1 MLRST
6 KASLVALAALSCSSS
21 ALGQF
26 RPREPTDVYIRRLA
40 GLPAASAKGQISII
54 DVGHDPL
61 STMLR
66 IVGNRTSSGWSVSYA
81 CANSPRCAQ
90 GADHLAKSYTL
101 SSAASVEVDA
111 ILESLSRGGEPDG
124 QLPRT
129 GLVGGQLLVAI
140 DYNGFRQQYR
150 RVGMWGKLLGRL
162 EQLMSTPA
170 D

>member
-111 ILESLSRGGEPDG
+111 ILESLSRRRAGRATAKDRSSWWSAACCDRL
-124 QLPRT
+124 QRLQTTISSCRH
-129 GLVGGQLLVAI
+129 VG
-140 DYNGFRQQYR
+140 
-150 RVGMWGKLLGRL
+150 
-162 EQLMSTPA
+162 
-170 D
+170 